1 MEYFYNIKV
10 RKAFLYMAI
19 NQKNYSEN
27 IDRTKYQKIKFLQEK
42 IPHHLALNQMIH
54 LKEILQHIYQA
65 KGQ

>member
-27 IDRTKYQKIKFLQEK
+27 IDRTKYQKIKFL
-42 IPHHLALNQMIH
+42 
-54 LKEILQHIYQA
+54 
-65 KGQ
+65 